1 MEKQKINQLKSE
13 FFTLDELIKSSTA
26 KKLKIDNTPNEE
38 VLKNLQYGVDMVLDP
53 LRRIIQKPIIITSGY
68 RCEKLNKAV
77 GGVSNSWHQQG
88 NAADIHITDEEDAR
102 KIFEILKTLP
112 SVDTILFE
120 HSRTAQWIHVQWNMP
135 RHPDIITTSTS
146 KHHETD
152 NHHTSSF
159 NFLFLQYE
167 QIFANR

>member
-13 FFTLDELIKSSTA
+13 FFTLEELTKSSTA
-26 KKLKIDNTPNEE
+26 KRLKIDNTPNAEI
-38 VLKNLQYGVDMVLDP
+38 LKNLQYGVDMVLDP

-88 NAADIHITDEEDAR
+88 NAADIHIADEENAR
-102 KIFEILKTLP
+102 EIFEILKTLP

-120 HSRTAQWIHVQWNMP
+120 HSSNSQWIHVQWNMAKTP
-135 RHPDIITTSTS
+135 RH
-146 KHHETD
+146 HY
-152 NHHTSSF
+152 NF
-159 NFLFLQYE
+159 NFK
-167 QIFANR
+167 AP